1 MRTTAVITAAALAVL
16 ACATG
21 GQAAS
26 RGAFCTGAQLSGSF
40 DVIGGSAGAGNIVY
54 ALRLRNTSAAACFVS
69 GQVGMQL
76 LDRAGRPLPTHVRPA
91 RIGML
96 TAVIVRLAPGAFAS
110 ASARFSP
117 DVPGPG
123 EGGRRT
129 CEPRAYRVRVT
140 VPPGA
145 ARLVTQVAPATP
157 VCGHGTLQ
165 LSALVAGRTPP
176 GT

>member
-1 MRTTAVITAAALAVL
+1 MRAILLLLAAAALGGVAAEAGAADAPCAGGSLAGTFAV
-16 ACATG
+16 
-21 GQAAS
+21 
-26 RGAFCTGAQLSGSF
+26 
-40 DVIGGSAGAGNIVY
+40 VPGSAGAGNIVY

-96 TAVIVRLAPGAFAS
+96 TAVIVRLAPGGFAS

-123 EGGRRT
+123 EGGRRA
-129 CEPRAYRVRVT
+129 CEPPANRVRVT
-140 VPPGA
+140 VPPGG
-145 ARLVTQVAPATP
+145 ARLVTHVTPATP
-157 VCGHGTLQ
+157 VCEHGTLQ

-176 GT
+176 GN